1 MNKLI
6 AHPALPDS
14 SALERIA
21 ERLKREYRAEQV
33 ILYGSVARGEATQHS
48 DIDLLVVAPT
58 TEKFY
63 LRMASA
69 LGVVRDLS
77 RGLPLSPIV
86 LTPEELE
93 KHLKS
98 HNPFVEEIIREGIP
112 L

>member
-14 SALERIA
+14 ASLERIA
-21 ERLKREYRAEQV
+21 ERLKREYSAEQV
-33 ILYGSVARGEATQHS
+33 ILYGSVARGEATEHS
-48 DIDLLVVAPT
+48 DIDLLVIAQT

-69 LGVVRDLS
+69 LRVVRDLS

-86 LTPEELE
+86 LTPAELE

-98 HNPFVEEIIREGIP
+98 GNTFVEEIIREGIP

>member
-58 TEKFY
+58 TQKFY

-98 HNPFVEEIIREGIP
+98 CNPFVEEIIREGIS